1 MWRNYDAWG
10 NSLTPQ
16 RPVSPT
22 AAPLPVAPPTVTPNW
37 FADGD
42 FTVEYDSR
50 AKQVAAAIKTLG
62 LDKNAYLH
70 SDDPVRDRKFY
81 IRYIRLQADELTD
94 EQQAASE
101 VLRSAGLLHPKT
113 ELEPVTSRF
122 KKSSKRRSRRRA
134 PVVESDIYALSSDE
148 D

>member
-10 NSLTPQ
+10 NSLAPQ

-22 AAPLPVAPPTVTPNW
+22 AAPLPLAPPTMTPNW

-50 AKQVAAAIKTLG
+50 AMKVAAAIETLG
-62 LDKNAYLH
+62 LNKNAYLN
-70 SDDPVRDRKFY
+70 SDDPAV
-81 IRYIRLQADELTD
+81 IRREYIRLQADVLTD

-122 KKSSKRRSRRRA
+122 KKSCKRRSRRRA

>member
-10 NSLTPQ
+10 NSLAPQ

-22 AAPLPVAPPTVTPNW
+22 AAPLPLAPPTVTPNW

-42 FTVEYDSR
+42 FTVEYDWNR
-50 AKQVAAAIKTLG
+50 INAAIETLG
-62 LDKNAYLH
+62 LNKDAYLNA
-70 SDDPVRDRKFY
+70 DDPAV
-81 IRYIRLQADELTD
+81 IRREYIRLKADELTD

-134 PVVESDIYALSSDE
+134 SVVESDIYALSSDE

>member
-10 NSLTPQ
+10 NSLAPQ

-22 AAPLPVAPPTVTPNW
+22 AKPLPLAPPTMTPNW

-50 AKQVAAAIKTLG
+50 AMKVAAAIKTLG
-62 LDKNAYLH
+62 LKKTAYLN
-70 SDDPVRDRKFY
+70 SDDPAV
-81 IRYIRLQADELTD
+81 IRREYIRLQADVLTD

-122 KKSSKRRSRRRA
+122 KKSCKRRSRRRA

>member
-42 FTVEYDSR
+42 FTVEYDLR
-50 AKQVAAAIKTLG
+50 GIIAAAIKTLG
-62 LDKNAYLH
+62 LDKDAYLN
-70 SDDPVRDRKFY
+70 SDVPAKYREFTETR
-81 IRYIRLQADELTD
+81 ELLMGEGLTA

-122 KKSSKRRSRRRA
+122 KKSCKRRSRRRA

>member
-10 NSLTPQ
+10 NSLAPQ

-22 AAPLPVAPPTVTPNW
+22 AAPLPLAPPTVTPNW

-62 LDKNAYLH
+62 LDKNAYLN
-70 SDDPVRDRKFY
+70 SDDPAKYRNEQLTEMIIK
-81 IRYIRLQADELTD
+81 ADAYTD
-94 EQQAASE
+94 EQLAASE

>member
-1 MWRNYDAWG
+1 MWRNYNSWG
-10 NSLTPQ
+10 NSRAPQ

-22 AAPLPVAPPTVTPNW
+22 AAPLPLAPPTVTPNW

-42 FTVEYDSR
+42 FVIEYDSR
-50 AKQVAAAIKTLG
+50 TMKVAAAIETLD
-62 LDKNAYLH
+62 LNKDAYLNAEN
-70 SDDPVRDRKFY
+70 PAKVRDFAETRK
-81 IRYIRLQADELTD
+81 LLMGEVLTA

-113 ELEPVTSRF
+113 ALEPVTSRF

>member
-10 NSLTPQ
+10 NSLAPQ

-22 AAPLPVAPPTVTPNW
+22 AAPLPLAPPTMTPNW

-50 AKQVAAAIKTLG
+50 AMKVAAAIKTLG
-62 LDKNAYLH
+62 LNKNAYLNA
-70 SDDPVRDRKFY
+70 DDPAV
-81 IRYIRLQADELTD
+81 IRREYIRLQADVLKD
-94 EQQAASE
+94 EEKAASE